1 MKPSILLAFAV
12 ALATLPLDAS
22 AEELLFERTVSI
34 NRSANI
40 FDTNQFDLDLTLGN
54 HPFAPSDPVTL
65 FDDLTVTPANVGDA
79 YDVLVGNSSFDL
91 AAQRLTDAKNEFIRL
106 VLTEDQPNGL
116 VEQRGF
122 SESSFFLGL
131 ASPTSPDLA
140 GATLQRVRLAVDGF
154 TLVDRVSGVSAASA
168 GPPVNLELS
177 IAFFGTRVPEPT
189 GIWLLWGGLATLLGI
204 GKRLRPVP
212 VRVPARVPK
221 Q

>member
-1 MKPSILLAFAV
+1 MA
-12 ALATLPLDAS
+12 
-22 AEELLFERTVSI
+22 
-34 NRSANI
+34 
-40 FDTNQFDLDLTLGN
+40 
-54 HPFAPSDPVTL
+54 
-65 FDDLTVTPANVGDA
+65 
-79 YDVLVGNSSFDL
+79 
-91 AAQRLTDAKNEFIRL
+91 DAKNEFIRL

-154 TLVDRVSGVSAASA
+154 TLVNSVSGLSAATA

-189 GIWLLWGGLATLLGI
+189 GIWLLWSGLATLLGI